1 MTALSYL
8 RNRPNLHRAIAVV
21 IFFGFWE
28 YAARDANQL
37 FISYPTAIFEAAW
50 EITLSG
56 ELPAAFLTSMT
67 QFLIGMAISII
78 GGIALGV
85 ALAQSWF
92 IERTLDPFIN
102 ALYAVPRVAL
112 IPLLMLWVGLE
123 LWGKVTILVSIAI
136 FPVVINTYAG
146 IKDVRG
152 AYMEIGHAFGAT
164 ERQIFL
170 KIILPAAVPYVMA
183 GIRMAIGL
191 GIIGM
196 VVAEFFTAI
205 TGLGG
210 LIIEYANAFATAR
223 LFVPIIIVGLMGVG
237 LTELVMLIERR
248 FSRWRVLE
256 RERSNA

>member
-1 MTALSYL
+1 MMADRLQ
-8 RNRPNLHRAIAVV
+8 RPVV
-21 IFFGFWE
+21 AG
-28 YAARDANQL
+28 L
-37 FISYPTAIFEAAW
+37 
-50 EITLSG
+50 
-56 ELPAAFLTSMT
+56 
-67 QFLIGMAISII
+67 
-78 GGIALGV
+78 
-85 ALAQSWF
+85 
-92 IERTLDPFIN
+92 
-102 ALYAVPRVAL
+102 PRVEL

-152 AYMEIGHAFGAT
+152 SYMEIGHAFCAT

-170 KIILPAAVPYVMA
+170 KIIMPAAIPYTMA

-223 LFVPIIIVGLMGVG
+223 LFVPIIIIGVMGVG
-237 LTELVMLIERR
+237 LTELVMVIERR
-248 FSRWRVLE
+248 FSRWRILE
-256 RERSNA
+256 RERATL